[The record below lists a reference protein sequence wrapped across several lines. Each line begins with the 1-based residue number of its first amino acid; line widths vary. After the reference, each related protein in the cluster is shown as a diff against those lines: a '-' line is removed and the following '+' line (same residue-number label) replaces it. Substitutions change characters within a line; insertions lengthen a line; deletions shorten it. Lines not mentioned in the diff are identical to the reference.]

1 MRHAKSDWNADYE
14 SDHDRPLNE
23 RGVRSARAVG
33 KALAADDAVPDLV
46 ITSSATRART
56 TAELAASAGDW
67 QCEIVVEPRLYG
79 SGADTV
85 VQVATAAPDVD
96 RLMLVGHQPT
106 WSVLVS
112 MLSGDR
118 VEMKTATVAVLDFDV
133 ADWSE
138 LGRAQGVVTRVYH
151 PRDHL
156 G

>member
-1 MRHAKSDWNADYE
+1 MGH
-14 SDHDRPLNE
+14 
-23 RGVRSARAVG
+23 
-33 KALAADDAVPDLV
+33 ALASDASTPDLV
-46 ITSSATRART
+46 ITSSAIRALS

-79 SGADTV
+79 SAADTV
-85 VQVATAAPDVD
+85 VQVAAGAPDVG

-118 VEMKTATVAVLDFDV
+118 VEMKTATVAVLDFDMP
-133 ADWSE
+133 DWSE
-138 LGRAQGVVTRVYH
+138 LGQTRGLVTRVYD
-151 PRDHL
+151 PREHI

>member
-1 MRHAKSDWNADYE
+1 MGH
-14 SDHDRPLNE
+14 
-23 RGVRSARAVG
+23 
-33 KALAADDAVPDLV
+33 ALASDASTPDLV
-46 ITSSATRART
+46 ITSSAIRALS

-79 SGADTV
+79 SAADTV
-85 VQVATAAPDVD
+85 VQVAAGAPDVG

-118 VEMKTATVAVLDFDV
+118 VEMKTATVAVLDVDMP
-133 ADWSE
+133 DWSE
-138 LGRAQGVVTRVYH
+138 LGQTRGLVTRVYD
-151 PRDHL
+151 PREHL